1 MNMKKVV
8 YPASPDTCGAVV
20 GGTGARKKM
29 TKEYRRERKVKGIR
43 VIYLFVAP
51 IETVL
56 PNGVEKTAQLHRES
70 CL

>member
-29 TKEYRRERKVKGIR
+29 TKEYRRERKVKGYFILLVHR
-43 VIYLFVAP
+43 VKIFCQTD
-51 IETVL
+51 I
-56 PNGVEKTAQLHRES
+56 KQL
-70 CL
+70 